1 MKRFLVGSLFLI
13 VLPISGVAS
22 ENSEFYD
29 SIRTLE
35 TLTVVLDGR
44 ASEHQFTD
52 QGMEFTHYYSSKLNR
67 SFIVNDEIGEV
78 CSSYEGSEVLSC
90 FPCEAGEVSEVCP

>member
-52 QGMEFTHYYSSKLNR
+52 QG
-67 SFIVNDEIGEV
+67 
-78 CSSYEGSEVLSC
+78 SEVLSC
-90 FPCEAGEVSEVCP
+90 FPCKAGEVSQVCP